1 MKERPKL
8 EYQYLISC
16 ISIMIVANYFMLYSL
31 EGRFEKETK
40 RVNWK
45 IVKLSS
51 QRDIPV
57 DVLESLMVSMKVEN
71 QKKQYKEGFAKKL
84 TTMYK
89 NDTDGSW
96 KRILHMK
103 STGKHSFNATLSD
116 QIGIFR
122 ENLIDSRYPA
132 CKNIS
137 YNVSQLQET
146 SVIII
151 FHNEAWSTL
160 LRTVH
165 SVLDKSPEP
174 LIKEIL
180 LVDDASTYDWLK
192 DPLSDYIDNL
202 KKVWIFST
210 SE

>member
-1 MKERPKL
+1 
-8 EYQYLISC
+8 
-16 ISIMIVANYFMLYSL
+16 MIRLVF
-31 EGRFEKETK
+31 
-40 RVNWK
+40 
-45 IVKLSS
+45 
-51 QRDIPV
+51 
-57 DVLESLMVSMKVEN
+57 
-71 QKKQYKEGFAKKL
+71 
-84 TTMYK
+84 
-89 NDTDGSW
+89 
-96 KRILHMK
+96 
-103 STGKHSFNATLSD
+103 
-116 QIGIFR
+116 FR

-202 KKVWIFST
+202 KKVWIFLAHPSNQMCYCYQKLKNFIFSASSGPPMT
-210 SE
+210 QILSL